1 MAASISTATLRGEFM
16 PIRLDIAPT
25 SSTVKDYAQD
35 AVRTMQKVYGI
46 QMDHSLDS
54 LAHVDRVLREW
65 REGGATVEQ
74 VTKSL
79 YALGSYAGEVLRE
92 PAHGRWF
99 APPVAPYGELDS
111 LFLYVRL
118 PGNREWRPIAL
129 AFYNFLNEP
138 ETTLEASA
146 RTVLASKAR

>member
-1 MAASISTATLRGEFM
+1 VK
-16 PIRLDIAPT
+16 IRLDIAPDA
-25 SSTVKDYAQD
+25 STVKDYAQD

-46 QMDHSLDS
+46 QLDHSLDS

-65 REGGATVEQ
+65 REGGAPLEA

-92 PAHGRWF
+92 LGHGRWLE
-99 APPVAPYGELDS
+99 PPKEQFGELDG

-129 AFYNFLNEP
+129 AFYNLINDP

-146 RTVLASKAR
+146 RAVLASRPAGA

>member
-1 MAASISTATLRGEFM
+1 MK
-16 PIRLDIAPT
+16 IRLDIAPDQ
-25 SSTVKDYAQD
+25 STVKGYAED

-65 REGGATVEQ
+65 REGGAPLEA

-79 YALGSYAGEVLRE
+79 YALGSYAGEVLVRH
-92 PAHGRWF
+92 AHGSWLE
-99 APPVAPYGELDS
+99 PPVESYGQIDG

-129 AFYNFLNEP
+129 AVNNLINEP

-146 RTVLASKAR
+146 RAVLASKAK

>member
-1 MAASISTATLRGEFM
+1 M
-16 PIRLDIAPT
+16 PIRLDIAPS

-35 AVRTMQKVYGI
+35 AVRMMQKIYGI

-54 LAHVDRVLREW
+54 LAHVDRALREW
-65 REGGATVEQ
+65 RDGGATVEQ

-92 PAHGRWF
+92 PAHGRWL
-99 APPVAPYGELDS
+99 APPVEPYGELDS

-118 PGNREWRPIAL
+118 PGGHEWRPIAL
-129 AFYNFLNEP
+129 AFYNILNEP

-146 RTVLASKAR
+146 RTVLASRAK

>member
-1 MAASISTATLRGEFM
+1 MK
-16 PIRLDIAPT
+16 IRLDIAPDQ
-25 SSTVKDYAQD
+25 STVKGYAED
-35 AVRTMQKVYGI
+35 AVRNMQKVYGI

-65 REGGATVEQ
+65 REGGAPLEA

-79 YALGSYAGEVLRE
+79 YALGSYAGEVLVRH
-92 PAHGRWF
+92 AHGRWLE
-99 APPVAPYGELDS
+99 PPVESYGQIDG

-129 AFYNFLNEP
+129 AVNNLINEP
-138 ETTLEASA
+138 ETTFEASA
-146 RTVLASKAR
+146 KAVLASKPK